1 MWPPNVVN
9 FAQKYGIYVAV
20 AGLVILILSVTY
32 CTGSKAGKQS
42 EINDQL
48 GRTIETQ
55 KKVTDANEDSA
66 AGRVKDRVTI
76 EQQQKEL
83 DDAIS
88 QSYEDSITL
97 RQRRGCLI
105 MRQQGRDTSNLASCR
120 RFEIPAG
127 APISR

>member
-1 MWPPNVVN
+1 MWPPNVVS
-9 FAQKYGIYVAV
+9 FAQKYGVYVAI

-48 GRTIETQ
+48 ERTIETQ
-55 KKVTDANEDSA
+55 KKVTDANENSA
-66 AGRVKDRVTI
+66 NSRVQDRVTI

-88 QSYEDSITL
+88 QSREDSITL

-120 RFEIPAG
+120 RFESSDG
-127 APISR
+127 T